1 MSYDILFTYNLGWLI
16 LSNQYKWFLEEYTFK
31 ELKKNE
37 SLTHKVEWVN
47 SRIRDWGWE
56 TDGKDDWLLK

>member
-31 ELKKNE
+31 ELKK
-37 SLTHKVEWVN
+37 EWKP
-47 SRIRDWGWE
+47 DP
-56 TDGKDDWLLK
+56 